1 MLSKASADD
10 EIQKKRFA
18 EEIGMPR
25 ITRNAIRCKKCG
37 DAIESKTVHDFKF
50 CSCGSCAV
58 DGGCDYLRR
67 CGNLG
72 DWEELSE
79 VEKSEDNGALA

>member
-1 MLSKASADD
+1 
-10 EIQKKRFA
+10 
-18 EEIGMPR
+18 MPK
-25 ITRNAIRCKKCG
+25 IIRNAIRCKKCG
-37 DAIESKTVHDFKF
+37 EVIESETVHDFKF

-58 DGGCDYLRR
+58 DGGFDYLRR

-79 VEKSEDNGALA
+79 VEKEEDNGALT